1 MAMSVVLYSIPQVI
15 ELMSATGAGLMNYP
29 MNRTDFTVYRH
40 ADNDI
45 DFRVRDIDRKAI
57 SFASAT
63 AVIHI
68 MDGRQ
73 QRLVMAREL
82 IIHSAST
89 GHLKLFMTGAEAAA
103 LPQRDLRYTV
113 MMTRADGAQV
123 MLFTDKNR
131 TAAGVIHVE
140 DGPLPAVIEPVR
152 LTVRDFIRRRLGVN
166 FTNTLFAGA
175 FAGAKMVQN
184 ETGIHSL
191 TIDLQNDFSGKVSVE
206 GSKNP
211 SPSQDDSDWSTV
223 VENSYLLTTGNQYIE
238 FTDPDL
244 MWVRFRI
251 EPRRGSFGDVV
262 YRN

>member
-1 MAMSVVLYSIPQVI
+1 
-15 ELMSATGAGLMNYP
+15 MNYP

-45 DFRVRDIDRKAI
+45 DFLVRNYDRKAI
-57 SFASAT
+57 SFADAT

-73 QRLVMAREL
+73 QRLLISREL
-82 IIHSAST
+82 IVHSAAT
-89 GHLKLFMTGAEAAA
+89 GHLKLFLTGAEAAA

-113 MMTRADGAQV
+113 MMTRPDGAQV
-123 MLFTDKNR
+123 MLFTDKDR
-131 TAAGVIHVE
+131 KAAGVIHVE
-140 DGPLPAVIEPVR
+140 DGPLPSVIEPIR
-152 LTVRDFIRRRLGVN
+152 LTRRDFMHRRLGVN
-166 FTNTLFAGA
+166 FIDTLFAGA

-184 ETGIHSL
+184 ESGIHSL
-191 TIDLQNDFSGKVSVE
+191 TIDLQDNFSGKVTVE

-211 SPSQDDSDWSTV
+211 SAAQDDSDWSTV
-223 VENSYLLTTGNQYIE
+223 IENSYLLETGNQYIE

-251 EPRRGSFGDVV
+251 EPRRGSFGDLV